1 MVEKISG
8 SSPVDPLK
16 LQQILQAARAETI
29 VQEES
34 EEDFMQWCELSAFN
48 PLAMAR
54 RFRSLNELKAAE
66 QELGEEA
73 AAREEEK
80 QDLERVGKV
89 ENAERAAMRFHRN
102 NSELHTR
109 TLLILRSRISA
120 KDTPEEI
127 IEKVIETYSDA
138 SLADEAFEFLLE
150 TSDAQT
156 SAVVRVAREQFSAR
170 FAREIQ
176 AGRNMGV
183 ASREFSKEGLG
194 SPTALRDMYR
204 DLTGNPR
211 EPLKLFEELSGKFP
225 YDRLKTAIQFLLHA
239 LGADLRS
246 KGPSI
251 PRAELK
257 RLIDDV
263 RSLQGVLGVYRYFKE
278 GMRQIQNQFGSY
290 DLAMPARLT
299 FDAIA
304 KQFMKFIAERFIS
317 PEKILQ
323 SAKQLGISEE
333 TLAQI
338 IVYTQMRDA
347 LKQVTPR
354 FFKNQ
359 KHRED
364 LFETFLKTLE
374 DLEEKLEE
382 EEEEE

>member
-1 MVEKISG
+1 
-8 SSPVDPLK
+8 
-16 LQQILQAARAETI
+16 
-29 VQEES
+29 
-34 EEDFMQWCELSAFN
+34 
-48 PLAMAR
+48 
-54 RFRSLNELKAAE
+54 
-66 QELGEEA
+66 
-73 AAREEEK
+73 
-80 QDLERVGKV
+80 
-89 ENAERAAMRFHRN
+89 
-102 NSELHTR
+102 
-109 TLLILRSRISA
+109 
-120 KDTPEEI
+120 
-127 IEKVIETYSDA
+127 
-138 SLADEAFEFLLE
+138 
-150 TSDAQT
+150 
-156 SAVVRVAREQFSAR
+156 
-170 FAREIQ
+170 
-176 AGRNMGV
+176 MGV

-382 EEEEE
+382 EEEE